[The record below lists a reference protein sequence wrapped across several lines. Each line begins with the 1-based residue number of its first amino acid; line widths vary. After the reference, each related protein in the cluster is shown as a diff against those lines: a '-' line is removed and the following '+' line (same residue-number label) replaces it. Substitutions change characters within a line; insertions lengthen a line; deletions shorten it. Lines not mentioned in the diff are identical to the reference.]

1 MSISPVVMRP
11 MSDVRRIGLAVGHS
25 IIDEIRRAHLDLAK
39 KLLSATDLP
48 MPRIAAAPVKCGDQ
62 LPIMD

>member
-1 MSISPVVMRP
+1 